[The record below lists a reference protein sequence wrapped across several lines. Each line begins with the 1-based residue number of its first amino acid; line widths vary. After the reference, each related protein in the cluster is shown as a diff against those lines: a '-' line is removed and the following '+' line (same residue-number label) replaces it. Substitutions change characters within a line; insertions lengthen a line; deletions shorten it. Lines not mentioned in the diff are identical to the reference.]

1 MGEGQ
6 AVRFREAVELVC
18 FSVGFIVLL
27 LGKLPKSM
35 YCEKGVAIMEK
46 LSKLASIAKVYGT
59 MAYICFLVLSVLV
72 TNSLKITVKG

>member
-18 FSVGFIVLL
+18 FLVGFIVLL

-35 YCEKGVAIMEK
+35 YWEKGVAIMNK
-46 LSKLASIAKVYGT
+46 LSKLASITKVYGT
-59 MAYICFLVLSVLV
+59 MAYIGFLVISGLA
-72 TNSLKITVKG
+72 TNSLSITVKR